1 VQHIPVRVGFHA
13 TVKRRVHQYFVDNR
27 LPTTGDWRLFLKTG
41 MILLWFVLFYMLY
54 VFCATSLPMSLLT
67 VMALAQGFIL
77 IGFNMMHDG
86 GHRSFSRQKAV
97 NGIMGFTLDLNRRKS
112 RPVASEAQS
121 PASYLYQLF
130 MSGTLIYIPRASSA
144 SAPSNPGIRGIAGN
158 ISMPGLCTAC

>member
-1 VQHIPVRVGFHA
+1 VATHIVQHIPGRVGFHA

-27 LPTTGDWRLFLKTG
+27 LPTTGDWRLFLKTD

-54 VFCATSLPMSLLT
+54 VFCATSLPMSLLA

-97 NGIMGFTLDLNRRKS
+97 NGIMGFTLDLIGGSHVLWRQKHNLLHHTYTN
-112 RPVASEAQS
+112 
-121 PASYLYQLF
+121 YL
-130 MSGTLIYIPRASSA
+130 
-144 SAPSNPGIRGIAGN
+144 
-158 ISMPGLCTAC
+158 